1 MSKQNVFMLGCVT
14 AAFCL
19 AISGC
24 NSFNAEP
31 EKIAREA
38 VAASG
43 NLADTLASV
52 RDKDSAEAS
61 VAVLDERFTAMIAAF
76 KRLPE
81 LQTTYKDTPVNK
93 ATVDQFSLKFQSN
106 LARIQREEERL
117 KRIPGLPVAFWK
129 VVKLH
134 GFEMIEVAFS
144 MEGGLGGQADYL
156 NFLRTVRTLYDHNRF
171 EEIVMVDFNGMP
183 SNLAQETRDKLL
195 KLAPGATL
203 YHFTRGTVEEIV
215 IGPVKD
221 FHAFIASLNMG
232 TVTYEDQARGAVE
245 IQLNWHMLTNG
256 RAEAL
261 RKARLARQENP
272 GAAGKK
278 RTGPHGRTTGPH
290 EGIPRADGGAHAGI
304 LWSRSRRPR
313 LPGEDGRPHV
323 FRQSCI

>member
-1 MSKQNVFMLGCVT
+1 MRGTYHVKAKRFHAGLRNGGLLPGDFGLQLVQCGAGEDS
-14 AAFCL
+14 
-19 AISGC
+19 
-24 NSFNAEP
+24 
-31 EKIAREA
+31 REA

-81 LQTTYKDTPVNK
+81 LQTTYKDTPVDK

-144 MEGGLGGQADYL
+144 MEGGVGGQADYL

-195 KLAPGATL
+195 KLAQGP
-203 YHFTRGTVEEIV
+203 HFTT
-215 IGPVKD
+215 
-221 FHAFIASLNMG
+221 SLG
-232 TVTYEDQARGAVE
+232 VPS
-245 IQLNWHMLTNG
+245 
-256 RAEAL
+256 
-261 RKARLARQENP
+261 KKSSLARS
-272 GAAGKK
+272 
-278 RTGPHGRTTGPH
+278 RIFMHSS
-290 EGIPRADGGAHAGI
+290 RASIWG
-304 LWSRSRRPR
+304 RSRMKIK
-313 LPGEDGRPHV
+313 PGVR
-323 FRQSCI
+323 SKSK